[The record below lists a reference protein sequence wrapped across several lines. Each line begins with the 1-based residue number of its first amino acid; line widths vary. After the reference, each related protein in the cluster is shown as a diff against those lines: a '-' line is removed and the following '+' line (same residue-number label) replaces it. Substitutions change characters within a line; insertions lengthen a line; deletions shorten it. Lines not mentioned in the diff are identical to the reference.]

1 MLEKRQDWDGNH
13 KNTLVFTYVEIA
25 QGNLGGLQ
33 S

>member
-1 MLEKRQDWDGNH
+1 MLEKLQDWDGTH
-13 KNTLVFTYVEIA
+13 KNTPVFMYVEIA